1 METLKNIQSLA
12 RLGKILS
19 KIAFILSLVG
29 VFGCVAGLLSLAF
42 GRGTLLQIGNMA
54 LHSLI
59 PVSSGFNLKAIAGAL
74 SGWLII
80 CAGEAALSRFALL
93 YFTRELTDGTPFT
106 QRGAKELLRL
116 GILTIAIPIGCTVA
130 AAIVHGIVMGFFD
143 VSADLPLES
152 EAPVVLGVAFLII
165 SLLCRHGAELTQ
177 GAKG

>member
-1 METLKNIQSLA
+1 METLKIIQSLA

-42 GRGTLLQIGNMA
+42 GSGTLLQIGNVA

-80 CAGEAALSRFALL
+80 CTGEAALSRFALL

-130 AAIVHGIVMGFFD
+130 AAIVHGIVMGFLTFRPIFRLK
-143 VSADLPLES
+143 AKRPL
-152 EAPVVLGVAFLII
+152 
-165 SLLCRHGAELTQ
+165 SLA
-177 GAKG
+177 